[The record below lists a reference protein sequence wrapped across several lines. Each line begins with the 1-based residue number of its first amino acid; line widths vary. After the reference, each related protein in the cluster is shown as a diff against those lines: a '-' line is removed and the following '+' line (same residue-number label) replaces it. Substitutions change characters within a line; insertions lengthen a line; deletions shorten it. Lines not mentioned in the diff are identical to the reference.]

1 MYIENLSNQEITEKI
16 KEFCNRAIATVHND
30 KRTSQDTY
38 SMILEVDD
46 WIKALTRIYRQNN
59 SEEIMGVIA
68 HLELM
73 KACSENIGDGQ
84 RMSKDKL
91 PFKLREMEE
100 LSMQLIALVD
110 GPKASVQSSTVQKS
124 IEAQNA
130 DQPSAL
136 AIKEVLAAE
145 GIDHFDHIKISKI
158 D

>member
-16 KEFCNRAIATVHND
+16 KDFCNRAITTVHND

-38 SMILEVDD
+38 NMILEVDD

-59 SEEIMGVIA
+59 SEEIMRVIA

-100 LSMQLIALVD
+100 LSLQLITLVD
-110 GPKASVQSSTVQKS
+110 GPKASVQSSA
-124 IEAQNA
+124 AQNA
-130 DQPSAL
+130 INA
-136 AIKEVLAAE
+136 
-145 GIDHFDHIKISKI
+145 
-158 D
+158 